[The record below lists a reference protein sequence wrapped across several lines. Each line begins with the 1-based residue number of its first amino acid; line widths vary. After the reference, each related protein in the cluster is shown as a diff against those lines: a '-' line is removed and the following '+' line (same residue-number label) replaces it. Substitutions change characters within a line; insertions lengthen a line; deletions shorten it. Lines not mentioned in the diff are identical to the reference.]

1 MCECVSVSAA
11 PATSSHPGESVCVRE
26 CGDMETGDPLQLS
39 QQSSLPDTTT
49 QQSTIDT
56 SVTKTQLKIQDLE
69 TNLSDFLLPNCSL
82 KTQKGRIVL
91 QIKIEAQ
98 IPHKI

>member
-1 MCECVSVSAA
+1 MSVYLCQQPQPPAATQERVCVY
-11 PATSSHPGESVCVRE
+11 ESVEIWRQ
-26 CGDMETGDPLQLS
+26 ETHYSYLS
-39 QQSSLPDTTT
+39 SPAYLTPPHNN
-49 QQSTIDT
+49 TIDT

-69 TNLSDFLLPNCSL
+69 TILSDFLLPNCSL